1 MINENDVNQYAAS
14 QLLMLRQTTG
24 ISQKRLG
31 EEVSLSPQQVQK
43 YERGHNRLSVGKALQ
58 FAEAFDVSILVFY
71 PPRGDYHASEPLPL
85 PTVRIMRLLARIPA
99 ECYEEVYQVVKAIAN
114 ITTRDD
120 VGE

>member
-1 MINENDVNQYAAS
+1 MIDENDVNQYAAR

-31 EEVSLSPQQVQK
+31 EEVALSPQQVQK
-43 YERGHNRLSVGKALQ
+43 YERGNNRLSVGKAMQ

-71 PPRGDYHASEPLPL
+71 PPRGDCQSTEPLPL
-85 PTVRIMRLLARIPA
+85 PTVRILRLLARIPN
-99 ECYEEVYQVVKAIAN
+99 ECYEEVYHVVKAIAN

>member
-1 MINENDVNQYAAS
+1 MIDENDINQYAAR
-14 QLLMLRQTTG
+14 QLLVLRQTTG

-31 EEVSLSPQQVQK
+31 EEVELSPQQVQK
-43 YERGHNRLSVGKALQ
+43 YERGYNRLSVGKAMQ

-71 PPRGDYHASEPLPL
+71 PPRGDCQSTEPVPP
-85 PTVRIMRLLARIPA
+85 PTMRIIRLLTRIPA
-99 ECYEEVYQVVKAIAN
+99 ECYDDVYQVVKAIAN

>member
-1 MINENDVNQYAAS
+1 MIDENDVNQYAAR

-31 EEVSLSPQQVQK
+31 EEVALSPQQVQK
-43 YERGHNRLSVGKALQ
+43 YERGHNRLSVGKAMQ

-71 PPRGDYHASEPLPL
+71 PPHGDCQATEPVPL
-85 PTVRIMRLLARIPA
+85 PTVRILRLLARIPA
-99 ECYEEVYQVVKAIAN
+99 DCYEEVYQVVKAIAN
-114 ITTRDD
+114 ITTRND

>member
-1 MINENDVNQYAAS
+1 MIDENDINQYAAR

-31 EEVSLSPQQVQK
+31 EEVALSPQQVQK
-43 YERGHNRLSVGKALQ
+43 YERGHNRLSVGKAMQ

-99 ECYEEVYQVVKAIAN
+99 DSYEEVYQIVKAIAN
-114 ITTRDD
+114 ITTRND

>member
-1 MINENDVNQYAAS
+1 MIDENDVNQYAAS

-31 EEVSLSPQQVQK
+31 EEVALSPQQVQK
-43 YERGHNRLSVGKALQ
+43 YERGHNRLSVGKAMQ

-71 PPRGDYHASEPLPL
+71 PPRGDFQSTEPLPL
-85 PTVRIMRLLARIPA
+85 PTVRILRLLARIPT

>member
-1 MINENDVNQYAAS
+1 MIDENDVNQYAAR
-14 QLLMLRQTTG
+14 QLLLLRHTTG

-31 EEVSLSPQQVQK
+31 EETAMSAQQVQK
-43 YERGHNRLSVGKALQ
+43 YERGHNRLSVGKAMQ

-99 ECYEEVYQVVKAIAN
+99 ECYEEVYHVVKAIAN

>member
-1 MINENDVNQYAAS
+1 MIDENDVNQYAAS

-31 EEVSLSPQQVQK
+31 EEVALSPQQVQK
-43 YERGHNRLSVGKALQ
+43 YERGHNRLSVGKAMQ

-71 PPRGDYHASEPLPL
+71 PPRGDCHATEPVPL
-85 PTVRIMRLLARIPA
+85 PTVRILRLLARIPT

>member
-1 MINENDVNQYAAS
+1 MIDENDINQYAAR

-31 EEVSLSPQQVQK
+31 EEVELSPQQVQK
-43 YERGHNRLSVGKALQ
+43 YERGHNRLSVGKAMQ

-71 PPRGDYHASEPLPL
+71 PPRGDCQSTEPVSP
-85 PTVRIMRLLARIPA
+85 PTMRIIRLLTRIPA
-99 ECYEEVYQVVKAIAN
+99 ECYDDVYQVVKAIAN